1 MLGVGLH
8 AQVTREHT
16 ETFGVD
22 VQRILLDVA
31 RGRVIVVHGAAGEPV
46 RLTTTFTWV
55 NPEHAKQPA
64 KGADAVSRA
73 ERSAQRRAE
82 RAFDRLKPRHRMEN
96 DRLEIEIRDRHPV
109 VFDYDVTL
117 QVMVDVTLS
126 VPEGTRLAVRGTDTG
141 ISIEGD
147 YVGDL
152 ELKTD
157 GGTYFVRS
165 VSGDF
170 TATTGGGGITVGVVG
185 GRAQIYSRSGP
196 ILAGRLHGPAEV
208 ATSTGS
214 VEVQHALDQLKI
226 NGDDADLRVGLVVPL
241 PKAVDVE
248 TSAGRIV
255 MTVDTNAAVTLD
267 ASARVL
273 GRVKMR
279 NLPVTVRSGGV
290 GKSNLVADVN
300 GGGAPVRLRTS
311 GGEIV
316 VIGRVPME
324 G

>member
-1 MLGVGLH
+1 M
-8 AQVTREHT
+8 TREHT
-16 ETFGVD
+16 ETFDVD
-22 VQRILLDVA
+22 ARQVVLDVA
-31 RGRVIVVHGAAGEPV
+31 RGRVTVVHGAAGEPV
-46 RLTTTFTWV
+46 RLTTTLTWV
-55 NPEHAKQPA
+55 NPEAAKSAAKDPA
-64 KGADAVSRA
+64 VPSRA
-73 ERSAQRRAE
+73 ERSASRRAE
-82 RAFDRLKPRHRMEN
+82 RAFERLMPRHRVDD
-96 DRLEIEIRDRHPV
+96 DRLEIELRDRHPV

-117 QVMVDVTLS
+117 QVMVDVILR
-126 VPEGTRLAVRGTDTG
+126 VPEGTQLAVRGTDTG

-152 ELKTD
+152 DLRTD

-165 VSGDF
+165 VSGNF
-170 TATTGGGGITVGVVG
+170 TATTGAGGITVGVVG
-185 GRAQIYSRSGP
+185 GSAELYSRSGP
-196 ILAGRLHGPAEV
+196 ILAGRLHGPARLG
-208 ATSTGS
+208 TSTGS
-214 VEVQHALDQLKI
+214 VEVQHALDRLKI

-267 ASARVL
+267 ASTRVL

-279 NLPVTVRSGGV
+279 DLPATVRSGGA
-290 GKSNLVADVN
+290 GKSSLVADVN
-300 GGGAPVRLRTS
+300 GGGAQVRLRTS

-316 VIGRVPME
+316 LIGRVPME